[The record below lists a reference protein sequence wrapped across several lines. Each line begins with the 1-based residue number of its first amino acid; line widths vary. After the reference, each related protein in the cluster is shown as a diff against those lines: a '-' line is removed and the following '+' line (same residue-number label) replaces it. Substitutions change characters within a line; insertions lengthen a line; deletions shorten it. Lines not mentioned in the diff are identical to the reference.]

1 MKNCGIILAGGIG
14 QRFGS
19 NIPKQYTLING
30 KEVIFYSINALKNAE
45 SIDSFVVVLDKN
57 EYERGVI
64 KDKYGTLT
72 TLGGTTRNESIQ
84 KGITFL
90 MGQEKNFD
98 NVIILDAA
106 RPLITSSIIDKY
118 MNLLVDN
125 EYVITCSH
133 LTDALFTYL
142 EQDIPNRKDCYL
154 AAAPEAYRLEV
165 LNKYF
170 VAESPI
176 DFPAL
181 QIPKFVKGFQYFD
194 FRPNNKVTYPE
205 DAKLVEFLLMQ
216 KNL

>member
-30 KEVIFYSINALKNAE
+30 KEVISYSINALKNAE
-45 SIDSFVVVLDKN
+45 CIDSFVVVLDKN

-64 KDKYGTLT
+64 KEKYGTQT
-72 TLGGTTRNESIQ
+72 TLGGATRNESIQ
-84 KGITFL
+84 NGIEFL
-90 MGQEKNFD
+90 KKHEKYYD

-106 RPLITSSIIDKY
+106 RPLITSNIIDNY

-125 EYVITCSH
+125 DYVITCSH

-142 EQDIPNRKDCYL
+142 DQEIPNRKDCFL
-154 AAAPEAYRLEV
+154 ASAPEAYRLVV
-165 LNKYF
+165 LKKYF

-181 QIPKFVKGFQYFD
+181 QMPKFVKGFQYFD

-205 DAKLVEFLLMQ
+205 DAKLVEFLLSQ
-216 KNL
+216 KK